1 MTELSTMQLHSIFGF
16 ILFFLLVWQV
26 IHAIFSWQQYWR
38 ESSFEKLQTNKQTN
52 VLFSAGSCAS
62 MSTLNPPFTDFIL
75 AFTNLHYLTNV
86 VRCQLLIGKNESIIR
101 LRLCSS
107 AVHNYGWSHF
117 HCFVSYMYFMC
128 PSDKVLKSFEW
139 LKYKNK

>member
-86 VRCQLLIGKNESIIR
+86 VRCQLLIGKNESIINWG
-101 LRLCSS
+101 S
-107 AVHNYGWSHF
+107 AAQQYTIMDEAIFTALFLICTS
-117 HCFVSYMYFMC
+117 C
-128 PSDKVLKSFEW
+128 VLQTRS
-139 LKYKNK
+139 